1 MDRPRGISDADCSV
15 GQLGRMSFLPHCNS
29 VDELPDI
36 YRNDGSVVARVL
48 ARERW
53 RLVLL

>member
-36 YRNDGSVVARVL
+36 YRNDGSVVAGDPL
-48 ARERW
+48 ENDGD
-53 RLVLL
+53 